1 MPIEV
6 RGHLIVSPF
15 TFVCEGKLYRS
26 SNAKG
31 WTNIQDQFG
40 YSVFGRY
47 QHAWR
52 VRNVPCTANRDG
64 ELTRGFRAALMRQI
78 GLNYTQIDSYISDQ
92 IKRGN
97 QVLVEGN
104 SVKVYNGQTTV
115 KVSGFSNGGTST
127 PTPPAPAPVKVK
139 KSKEEGMAQHF
150 KMLRSKGVPP
160 GDEQTFHTWY
170 NQNPKLSNNKPLAD
184 AIALWKS
191 LVNDEPIAQPEP
203 EVITA
208 PEPAPV
214 AEPVTKAKKAAAK
227 VDIAKSAISK
237 GYRLRGVPEDRLQE
251 YHDWFME
258 RVHQYSGVKLSD
270 VVADWKAAVGLT
282 DAPTESAHY
291 DIPVPQLCLPAP
303 SPESLAAD
311 RAKKEQSAKATR
323 KYRERKQRERKK
335 RELVE
340 ERGHEE
346 DVPFYG
352 RRRRNQAQFRADV
365 AQNCGYRC
373 VYTFASEIRCDAAH
387 LVPHARKGGASFK
400 NGILLRKDLHVLF
413 DEGHCAIEPDTLQLW
428 FSEDILA
435 SDPDL
440 HHYQAMAMR
449 PTDKPIKRDNLTARW
464 DAFLEKYMS

>member
-47 QHAWR
+47 QHSWR
-52 VRNVPCTANRDG
+52 VRNVSCTANRDA

-115 KVSGFSNGGTST
+115 KVSGFSNVGTST
-127 PTPPAPAPVKVK
+127 PTTPAPAPVKVK
-139 KSKEEGMAQHF
+139 KSKEETMAQHF

-160 GDEQTFHTWY
+160 GDEQAFHDWY
-170 NQNPKLSNNKPLAD
+170 NKNPKLSNGKKLVD
-184 AIALWKS
+184 AVALWKS
-191 LVNDEPIAQPEP
+191 LVNDETVTPPEP
-203 EVITA
+203 ETVEAPAAVVEPLKHGIYEVYLKFGIELELLDAFHDWYTPRTGHFSKVKLITVIRIWREQHIFPIA
-208 PEPAPV
+208 PAVISEEAKALKTEPK
-214 AEPVTKAKKAAAK
+214 AEPVE
-227 VDIAKSAISK
+227 
-237 GYRLRGVPEDRLQE
+237 PEGTHKPVNPTPDRE
-251 YHDWFME
+251 P
-258 RVHQYSGVKLSD
+258 RKR
-270 VVADWKAAVGLT
+270 
-282 DAPTESAHY
+282 
-291 DIPVPQLCLPAP
+291 
-303 SPESLAAD
+303 
-311 RAKKEQSAKATR
+311 RAKR
-323 KYRERKQRERKK
+323 P
-335 RELVE
+335 LVE
-340 ERGHEE
+340 EREHKE

-352 RRRRNQAQFRADV
+352 FRRRNQAQFRADV

-373 VYTFASEIRCDAAH
+373 VFTFASEIRCDAAH

-428 FSEDILA
+428 FSEEILA

-440 HHYQAMAMR
+440 RHYQAMAMR

-464 DAFLEKYMS
+464 DAFLEKYMN